1 MNNLAWPIATIDYE
15 ETLHRLRGE
24 YLPAV
29 IDKVNLT
36 VKGSAGEPLLNRLGA
51 SEQIVSPLEYSTE
64 VVEGVR
70 PLWEIWRTDPANN
83 VLLAVAIIIIAAKIG
98 EELAR
103 RAGFPVVLGE
113 LLMGILLGN
122 VYLFSG
128 WPFFNFLKTMSF
140 LKIVGD
146 FGAIILLFNVG
157 LNTNLRGLLRV
168 GLSASLIA
176 IAGVITPAGL
186 GYLACRF
193 LLPEAPTYTH
203 LFMAVTLCATSIALT
218 VRVFEELGKLNTLE
232 ARLVIGAAIIDDILA
247 LLALGI
253 MSGLVFTG
261 QLAVQNIL
269 ITVGLV
275 VLFLSSI
282 LVPTL
287 IYGRSLG
294 DFATKKFPES
304 LKVFVV
310 VVVCLL
316 FAFLA
321 ESIGLATIVGA
332 FAAGLLLGDI
342 RLKDDVGMERS
353 MDDFL
358 QPAYWIFVPIF
369 FVLVGSQVRLE
380 SFLDKTALLV
390 GGAITVAGVSGKLVC
405 GLCVVERG
413 VNRLAVSLGMVPRTE
428 IALILASI
436 GKSVGAISDS
446 LFSAVIIFVAFSA
459 TVAPPLLKLVL
470 SRPGKS
476 MPPRPLVPY
485 VSSETRKVAARLRRL
500 GRR

>member
-24 YLPAV
+24 YLSAV

-64 VVEGVR
+64 VVEGVK

-83 VLLAVAIIIIAAKIG
+83 ILLALAIIIIAAKIG

-103 RAGFPVVLGE
+103 RVGLPAVLGE

-122 VYLFSG
+122 IYLFSG

-146 FGAIILLFNVG
+146 FGAIILLFSVG
-157 LNTNLRGLLRV
+157 LHTDLRAFLRV
-168 GLSASLIA
+168 GLSAFLIA
-176 IAGVITPAGL
+176 FAGVITPAGL
-186 GYLACRF
+186 GYLACRL
-193 LLPEAPTYTH
+193 LLPEAPAYTH
-203 LFMAVTLCATSIALT
+203 FFMAVTLCATSIGIT
-218 VRVFEELGKLNTLE
+218 VRVFDELGKLDTLE

-247 LLALGI
+247 LFAVGI
-253 MSGLVFTG
+253 MSGLVLTG
-261 QLAVQNIL
+261 QFAVEGVL
-269 ITVGLV
+269 ITVGLAI
-275 VLFLSSI
+275 LFLSSI

-287 IYGRSLG
+287 KYGRRFG
-294 DFATKKFPES
+294 NFATEKFPES

-332 FAAGLLLGDI
+332 FAAGLFLRDI
-342 RLKDDVGMERS
+342 RLKGLEGRERS
-353 MDDFL
+353 VDAFVR
-358 QPAYWIFVPIF
+358 PSYWIFVPFF
-369 FVLVGSQVRLE
+369 FVLIGSQVRLE
-380 SFLDKTALLV
+380 SFLDKTALMV
-390 GGAITVAGVSGKLVC
+390 GGAIIAAGVSGKLVC
-405 GLCVVERG
+405 GLCVVER
-413 VNRLAVSLGMVPRTE
+413 V
-428 IALILASI
+428 
-436 GKSVGAISDS
+436 
-446 LFSAVIIFVAFSA
+446 
-459 TVAPPLLKLVL
+459 
-470 SRPGKS
+470 
-476 MPPRPLVPY
+476 
-485 VSSETRKVAARLRRL
+485 
-500 GRR
+500 